1 MHHDSTRIKRG
12 PVLGFLLAIAAL
24 FLLAIIS
31 MGAQAQPLPNGYTR
45 CGAEASGKLR
55 STGETVRG
63 RISMMAVSPD
73 GYWFWCQPWL
83 KDGDDPTTPEPKPAP
98 VCQGR
103 DTYEEWT
110 VGDLTCTRGP
120 PASLPTR
127 RCACARRPPAGRCW
141 CVFRLAGRARPVRGL
156 PLHPAARWPRRM
168 ALRGWHL
175 LSVRIPGSTAT
186 PSPIGP
192 RMTRPG

>member
-110 VGDLTCTRGP
+110 VGDLTCTSR
-120 PASLPTR
+120 
-127 RCACARRPPAGRCW
+127 PAGITTDET
-141 CVFRLAGRARPVRGL
+141 VRLRTTAAGRSVLVRVPPGGQGPTGFAVYRCTPL
-156 PLHPAARWPRRM
+156 PDGRAEWRYEGGICSR
-168 ALRGWHL
+168 
-175 LSVRIPGSTAT
+175 
-186 PSPIGP
+186 
-192 RMTRPG
+192 